1 MADNTPT
8 GPIELGAQMDYSEH
22 EKTYRMFL
30 SLAKY
35 TSLICIALLIAMAFS
50 FFTTAGFFSGL
61 LLFIVICAIGGF
73 LMRDLPTHIT

>member
-50 FFTTAGFFSGL
+50 FFTAAGFFSGL
-61 LLFIVICAIGGF
+61 LLFMVICAVGGF

>member
-22 EKTYRMFL
+22 EKTYRMFI

-61 LLFIVICAIGGF
+61 LLFIVVCAIGAF
-73 LMRDLPTHIT
+73 LLRDVPTHIT